1 VAQLAPRAVWR
12 GFLKVAEL
20 TCAVGLYSAAS
31 TSERISLHSIN
42 RKTGRRLHRQ
52 FIDSETQKP
61 VEKEK
66 QIKGYEIGEGDHVAL
81 EPEEL
86 AAAQPKNS
94 KTIDISSFIACED
107 VDDLFF
113 DKPYYLAP
121 SDKTAEESFRLLR
134 EGLKKE
140 NRAAVASAL
149 LFRRIRTLVV
159 RPQGAGMLA
168 MALNYDYEV
177 RSAKVAFADVPA
189 LSIPAEALELAQHII
204 RGKMGV
210 FDPSTFENRYEKAL
224 ADLIKAKMEGKKIS
238 PPAKPERE
246 KVVDL
251 MAALRES
258 AAALKKTTKSG
269 SDRAAKA
276 PAAARRPKAG

>member
-1 VAQLAPRAVWR
+1 MAPRAVWR

-42 RKTGRRLHRQ
+42 RETGRRLHRQ

-66 QIKGYEIGEGDHVAL
+66 QVKGYEIGEGDYVAL

-86 AAAQPKNS
+86 APAQPHNS

-107 VDDLFF
+107 VDDVFF

-159 RPQGAGMLA
+159 RPHGAGMLA
-168 MALNYDYEV
+168 MALHYDYEA
-177 RSAKVAFADVPA
+177 RSAKEAFADVPA
-189 LSIPAEALELAQHII
+189 IEIPAEAIELAQHII

-224 ADLIKAKMEGKKIS
+224 ADLIKAKIEGRKIVS
-238 PPAKPERE
+238 ARKPERE

-258 AAALKKTTKSG
+258 AAALKKADKPAAT
-269 SDRAAKA
+269 RATKA
-276 PAAARRPKAG
+276 PAASRRPKAG